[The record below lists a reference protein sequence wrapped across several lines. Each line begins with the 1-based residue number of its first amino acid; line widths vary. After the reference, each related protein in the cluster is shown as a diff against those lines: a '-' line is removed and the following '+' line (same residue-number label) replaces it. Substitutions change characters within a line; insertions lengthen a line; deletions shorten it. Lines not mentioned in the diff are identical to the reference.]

1 MDNFKAFVN
10 KHQEKL
16 KYFFLASAAL
26 SCFNCLAKPDYN
38 LVLYAYAFFVWNM
51 MGNAENETQKG
62 EKIYCFFFMLITL
75 VIDVIWVFYWGGLWS
90 ALQHDDES
98 TIHFLVILFSWISIG
113 VKVASTIMVG
123 IGEWASIRSSLPAK
137 FQEQLNSN
145 YKEQVDDDNKA

>member
-1 MDNFKAFVN
+1 MNDFKAFVN

-51 MGNAENETQKG
+51 MGQSSNDTQG
-62 EKIYCFFFMLITL
+62 EKIYCFFFMLATL
-75 VIDVIWVFYWGGLWS
+75 LIDIFWVLFWGSMWNDLK
-90 ALQHDDES
+90 HDEES
-98 TIHFLVILFSWISIG
+98 SIHFLVILFSWISIG
-113 VKVASTIMVG
+113 IKGASIIMVG

-137 FQEQLNSN
+137 LQEQLNAN
-145 YKEQVDDDNKA
+145 YKEQVDEENEKA